1 MTIAALIV
9 AAGRGTRAGTPGP
22 KQYERIGGRS
32 ILARTLTTLG
42 NTPRIDVLQVIIH
55 PDDMAEYEAAIAET
69 VGLTLLPPVMGG
81 DTRALSVRSGLEAL
95 SGDAPDFVLIHDA
108 ARPFTPLATI
118 DAVIDALLE
127 GADGACPAL
136 PVVDALWTGS
146 STLDATRARDGL
158 LRAQTPQGFPFP
170 AIRAAHATRRQ
181 DAADDVAIAR
191 AAGLNVRA
199 TPGSED
205 NFKITTPADF
215 ERTERMLPPMDPRTG
230 CGYDVHAFEPG
241 THVTLCGIDIP
252 HTHSL
257 KGHSDADVAMHT
269 ITDALFGAIGEG
281 DIGQWFPPSDPLW
294 KGAPSDTF
302 LRKAVQRVAARG
314 GRITHI
320 DCTIICEQP
329 KIGPHA
335 PAMRARIAEICRLAE
350 DRVSIKATTSERL
363 GFTGREE
370 GIAAIGT
377 ATVVLP

>member
-22 KQYERIGGRS
+22 KQYERIGGKS

-42 NTPRIDVLQVIIH
+42 NTPRIDVLQVVIH
-55 PDDMAEYEAAIAET
+55 HGDMADYEAVIAET
-69 VGLTLLPPVMGG
+69 AGLPLLPPAMGG

-95 SGDAPDFVLIHDA
+95 SGNAPDYVLIHDA

-136 PVVDALWTGS
+136 PVVDALWTGN

-170 AIRAAHATRRQ
+170 AIRAAHATGPQ

-191 AAGLNVRA
+191 AAGLTVRA

-205 NFKITTPADF
+205 NFKITTSADF
-215 ERTERMLPPMDPRTG
+215 ARAERMLPPMDPRTG

-252 HTHSL
+252 HTQSL

-281 DIGQWFPPSDPLW
+281 DIGQWFPPSEPEW
-294 KGAPSDTF
+294 KGAASDIF
-302 LRKAVQRVAARG
+302 LAKAVERVAARG

-320 DCTIICEQP
+320 DCTIICELP

-335 PAMRARIAEICRLAE
+335 PAMRARIADICRIAQ

-370 GIAAIGT
+370 GIAAMGT

>member
-1 MTIAALIV
+1 MIIAALIV
-9 AAGRGTRAGTPGP
+9 AAGRGTRARTPGP
-22 KQYERIGGRS
+22 KQFEKIGGTS
-32 ILARTLTTLG
+32 ILARTLTTLA
-42 NTPRIDVLQVIIH
+42 NTPRIDLLQVVIN
-55 PDDMAEYEAAIAET
+55 PGDMAQYEAALAET
-69 VGLTLLPPVMGG
+69 AGLPHLPPAVGS

-95 SGDAPDFVLIHDA
+95 ARHSPDYVLIHDA

-146 STLDATRARDGL
+146 STLDATQAREGL

-170 AIRAAHATRRQ
+170 AIRKAHATGPEN
-181 DAADDVAIAR
+181 AADDVAVAR
-191 AAGLNVRA
+191 AAGLAIRA
-199 TPGSED
+199 TCGSED
-205 NFKITTPADF
+205 NYKITTPADF
-215 ERTERMLPPMDPRTG
+215 KRAERMLPPMDPCTG

-252 HTHSL
+252 HTQSL

-281 DIGQWFPPSDPLW
+281 DIGQWFPPSEPEW
-294 KGAPSDTF
+294 KGAASKVF
-302 LRKAVQRVAARG
+302 LAKAVERVAARG

-329 KIGPHA
+329 KIGAHA
-335 PAMRARIAEICRLAE
+335 PAMRARIAEICRIAL

-370 GIAAIGT
+370 GIAAMGT